1 MRKQSKEP
9 HVIAFLTLCM
19 NKEEKAYI
27 RSMNWK
33 EKLKW
38 KLLIILIALIGILIV
53 WCAGKA
59 GERKA
64 VTEKEILREYAQ
76 KENEWASAKTEL
88 PKESQPQQE
97 AEAPEEAM
105 EEPSIRVVLMTN
117 DYESYYHSEVSL
129 EFQGTYQTEGVI
141 QKTFSS
147 GEKIT
152 LKTGCQELANG
163 SLRFLPENQECRI
176 ALTSLKRGQGV
187 PSYKGSL
194 EIYEDEYGL
203 HLVNELPLE
212 DYLCGVVPSEMPSA
226 YPKEALKAQAVCAR
240 TYACVQLE
248 SKKLE
253 QLHGQVDDSVSYQVY
268 QNTAEAESANEA
280 VQETKGEI
288 LLKDGNPIQAYYFS
302 TSHGKTS
309 TDEVWETAS
318 PASYLK
324 SVDCTYDSQE
334 PWYQWEVLV
343 SKENILKNVQQ
354 LLPEVKE
361 VQRVEIVEKGEGD
374 AVLHLKVE
382 TEQGAKSFYS
392 EYDIRSVLAPLGAE
406 IIRQDGSSVKG
417 GKLLPSAYF
426 TMEEQTDTAGVWT
439 GYQIKGGGY
448 GHGVGMSQN
457 GAKGMADTGKT
468 YEEILNYFYQEVE
481 LGQVQD
487 VVKKENP

>member
-1 MRKQSKEP
+1 
-9 HVIAFLTLCM
+9 
-19 NKEEKAYI
+19 
-27 RSMNWK
+27 MNWK

-129 EFQGTYQTEGVI
+129 EFQGNYQTEGVI

-147 GEKIT
+147 GDKIT

-163 SLRFLPENQECRI
+163 SLMLLPENAECRI
-176 ALTSLKRGQGV
+176 TITSLKRGQGA
-187 PSYKGSL
+187 PSYKGNL
-194 EIYEDEYGL
+194 EIYEDDNGM
-203 HLVNELPLE
+203 HVVNELPLE
-212 DYLCGVVPSEMPSA
+212 DYICGVVPSEMPAS

-240 TYACVQLE
+240 TYACVQLKG
-248 SKKLE
+248 KKLE

-268 QNTAEAESANEA
+268 QNTEESAASNEA
-280 VQETKGEI
+280 VLETKGEI
-288 LLKDGNPIQAYYFS
+288 LLKDGKPIQAYYFS

-309 TDEVWETAS
+309 TDEVWETSS
-318 PASYLK
+318 PSPYLK
-324 SVDCTYDSQE
+324 SVDCTYDSKE

-343 SKENILKNVQQ
+343 SEENILKNVQD
-354 LLPEVKE
+354 LFPEVNQIE
-361 VQRVEIVEKGEGD
+361 NVEIMEKGEGE
-374 AVLHLKVE
+374 AVLHLKIE
-382 TEQGAKSFYS
+382 TDQGEKSFYS
-392 EYDIRSVLAPLGAE
+392 EYDIRSVLAPVGGE

-426 TMEEQTDTAGVWT
+426 TMEKQTDNAGT
-439 GYQIKGGGY
+439 LIGYQIKGGGY

-457 GAKGMADTGKT
+457 GAKGMADVGKT
-468 YEEILNYFYQEVE
+468 YQEILSYFYNEVE
-481 LGQVQD
+481 MGKVQD
-487 VVKKENP
+487 IVKKENP